1 MSSSDT
7 LSNEGVSSLPTV
19 KVGILVSAIG
29 IGIFMSTLDA
39 TIVVII
45 LEKIKSFYGVT
56 SNRVQWVILAYLLVM
71 MAFTVIAG
79 DLGDKF
85 SNKLVFQIGMVVFAL
100 GSLFCFLA
108 SRPALILSNSF
119 WWLVLGRAI
128 QAIGATGMIAN
139 GMALITCFTTKK
151 NRGTAVGINNLLIS
165 ISVVIGPVLGA
176 VISDSFLNW
185 GGIFIINVPLG
196 IIGFFWVQFAIPA
209 TPPRAGE
216 QKADYFGSILL
227 SLFLTALILSFTIF
241 VDIEIESAKLWAGI
255 CLLCSII
262 IFPLFV
268 FWEKKARNPIVD
280 LSMLKNKKISIG
292 LLTAVMKHQGY
303 IVIIYHINL
312 YLQEMG
318 IVTDILQVGLIIAGL
333 PVGMALMAAFAGKL
347 SNTVDAR
354 ILCTVAAGGVAILL
368 LLLAIFLDIQTPIW
382 FYVVTA
388 FTIGLSIGLFMSPN
402 ANSIM
407 SAAPKEKL
415 GVASSLHGL
424 TTSIGI
430 NLGIALS
437 TLVFTLSG
445 NILSKS
451 NSIPAEDPINYVP
464 AMQWM
469 FGVFAIM
476 LAITAVI
483 SYFRGKEDRTAGQPT
498 LEPELKSI

>member
-45 LEKIKSFYGVT
+45 LEKIKSYYGVT

-185 GGIFIINVPLG
+185 GGIFIINV
-196 IIGFFWVQFAIPA
+196 
-209 TPPRAGE
+209 
-216 QKADYFGSILL
+216 
-227 SLFLTALILSFTIF
+227 
-241 VDIEIESAKLWAGI
+241 
-255 CLLCSII
+255 
-262 IFPLFV
+262 
-268 FWEKKARNPIVD
+268 
-280 LSMLKNKKISIG
+280 
-292 LLTAVMKHQGY
+292 
-303 IVIIYHINL
+303 
-312 YLQEMG
+312 
-318 IVTDILQVGLIIAGL
+318 
-333 PVGMALMAAFAGKL
+333 
-347 SNTVDAR
+347 
-354 ILCTVAAGGVAILL
+354 
-368 LLLAIFLDIQTPIW
+368 
-382 FYVVTA
+382 
-388 FTIGLSIGLFMSPN
+388 
-402 ANSIM
+402 
-407 SAAPKEKL
+407 
-415 GVASSLHGL
+415 
-424 TTSIGI
+424 
-430 NLGIALS
+430 
-437 TLVFTLSG
+437 
-445 NILSKS
+445 
-451 NSIPAEDPINYVP
+451 
-464 AMQWM
+464 
-469 FGVFAIM
+469 
-476 LAITAVI
+476 
-483 SYFRGKEDRTAGQPT
+483 
-498 LEPELKSI
+498 

>member
-1 MSSSDT
+1 LSSSD
-7 LSNEGVSSLPTV
+7 SLTNNDNSVPTV

-39 TIVVII
+39 TIVVIV
-45 LEKIKSFYGVT
+45 LERIKSFYGVT
-56 SNRVQWVILAYLLVM
+56 SNRVQWVILSYLLVM

-85 SNKLVFQIGMVVFAL
+85 SNKLVFQIGMVIFSI

-108 SRPALILSNSF
+108 GYVAVLSTSI

-128 QAIGATGMIAN
+128 QAFGGTGMVAN

-196 IIGFFWVQFAIPA
+196 IIGFIWVQFAIPA
-209 TPPRAGE
+209 TPPCTDE
-216 QKADYFGSILL
+216 KEADYIGSILL
-227 SLFLTALILSFTIF
+227 SLFLTTMILSFTIF
-241 VDIEIESAKLWAGI
+241 VDIEVESAKLWAGI
-255 CLLCSII
+255 CLLFSII
-262 IFPLFV
+262 IFPIFIL
-268 FWEKKARNPIVD
+268 WERKAKNPIVD
-280 LSMLKNKKISIG
+280 LGMLKNKKISIG
-292 LLTAVMKHQGY
+292 LFTAIMKHQGY

-318 IVTDILQVGLIIAGL
+318 IVEDIIQVGLIIAGL
-333 PVGMALMAAFAGKL
+333 PVGMAVMAAFAGRL
-347 SNTVDAR
+347 SNTIDAR
-354 ILCTVAAGGVAILL
+354 VLCTIAAGTVGLL
-368 LLLAIFLDIQTPIW
+368 LMFLAIFLDIQAPIW
-382 FYVVTA
+382 FYVFTA
-388 FTIGLSIGLFMSPN
+388 ITIGLSIGMFMSPN

-451 NSIPAEDPINYVP
+451 NGLPAENPLNYVP
-464 AMQWM
+464 AMKWM
-469 FGVFAIM
+469 FGVFAII
-476 LAITAVI
+476 LAIAAVI
-483 SYFRGKEDRTAGQPT
+483 SAFRGKEDRTVGQPS
-498 LEPELKSI
+498 LACDDDVAV